1 MKLNQKEPCAYL
13 TPNKTHPAYLSV
25 PRSTEVMSGYKS
37 RFFSV
42 LMFLAIVCGMSLG
55 ENYIFWLF
63 GALFLLM
70 SIMGLTSSGI
80 YEHGEK
86 GQNAALLAQLR
97 DFTPPLATNS
107 LVSPPPHSARRSCL
121 PFRAPDFPQSC
132 PTSGFLHESRYDE
145 LCS

>member
-1 MKLNQKEPCAYL
+1 MAGMKSNQKDQCAYL

-107 LVSPPPHSARRSCL
+107 LVSPPPSQRSPILSTISGTRLPSILPRLRISARIPL
-121 PFRAPDFPQSC
+121 
-132 PTSGFLHESRYDE
+132 
-145 LCS
+145 